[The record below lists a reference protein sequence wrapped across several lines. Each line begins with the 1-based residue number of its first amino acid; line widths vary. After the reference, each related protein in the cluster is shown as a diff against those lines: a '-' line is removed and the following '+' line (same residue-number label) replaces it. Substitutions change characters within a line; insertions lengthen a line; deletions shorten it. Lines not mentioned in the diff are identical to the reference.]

1 LTARFSGRD
10 AISMIGKANIR
21 SYMFANKGGVHMK
34 YFSFGIGILLL
45 TCFAFGADIDGKW
58 TGSIEGM
65 DGNPMTIGF
74 TFKADGT
81 TLTGVHTVNG
91 QDTAIKDG
99 KIEGNNISFT
109 VTLDLG
115 GQETKIPHKGVLSG
129 DQIKMTY
136 EMMGQPGEIL
146 LKRAK

>member
-1 LTARFSGRD
+1 
-10 AISMIGKANIR
+10 
-21 SYMFANKGGVHMK
+21 MK
-34 YFSFGIGILLL
+34 YFLFVTGLLL
-45 TCFAFGADIDGKW
+45 LAASALAADIDGKW
-58 TGSIEGM
+58 AGEIVGQNMEIAF
-65 DGNPMTIGF
+65 N
-74 TFKADGT
+74 FKAEGT
-81 TLTGVHTVNG
+81 TLTGVHIVNG
-91 QDTAIKDG
+91 QETPIKEG

-115 GQETKIPHKGVLSG
+115 GESKIPHKGTLSG